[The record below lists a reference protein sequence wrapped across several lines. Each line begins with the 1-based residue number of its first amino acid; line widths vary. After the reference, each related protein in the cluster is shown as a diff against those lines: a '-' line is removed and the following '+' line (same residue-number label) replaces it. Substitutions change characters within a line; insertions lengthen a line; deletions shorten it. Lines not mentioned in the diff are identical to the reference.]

1 MTGGETANT
10 YKMIEEIMHT
20 CFLVLLTFLC
30 SRLIFYAK
38 NQIDMNGKS
47 TEDTINVVT
56 CDDSSNMDVSEK
68 YIFTSFIAYTQ
79 TYMHVAHIHRE
90 RCIVTEPGIL

>member
-1 MTGGETANT
+1 MTGGEPANT
-10 YKMIEEIMHT
+10 YKMIEEIMHA

-30 SRLIFYAK
+30 SSSRLIFYAK

-56 CDDSSNMDVSEK
+56 CDDSSIMDVSEK
-68 YIFTSFIAYTQ
+68 YIFTSFIAHTHIYACCPYT
-79 TYMHVAHIHRE
+79 
-90 RCIVTEPGIL
+90 